1 MMILVMILIIIMI
14 IMIIIALRIIRIR
27 IIRMIRMIII
37 IKTITL
43 TAMVLKY
50 PQYFYHSLQKLIM
63 NEWQCIQR
71 LISGIGKELKVI
83 V

>member
-1 MMILVMILIIIMI
+1 
-14 IMIIIALRIIRIR
+14 
-27 IIRMIRMIII
+27 
-37 IKTITL
+37 
-43 TAMVLKY
+43 MVLKY